1 MGSFHM
7 LIWSLCG
14 GQCRCGSLGSVG
26 ADDVAEVCIR
36 LGDSEVGDA
45 RFVLCAEHR
54 THQDVM
60 TTIASALGRPAP
72 TRAVKPW
79 IAGIA
84 WRLVWLVERL
94 TGRRSMISR
103 ESLTSGSEH
112 QRYDGSRI
120 VQVLK
125 ELGQSW
131 EYTPI
136 DDVIQSTVQ
145 AYRRQRDS

>member
-1 MGSFHM
+1 
-7 LIWSLCG
+7 
-14 GQCRCGSLGSVG
+14 
-26 ADDVAEVCIR
+26 
-36 LGDSEVGDA
+36 
-45 RFVLCAEHR
+45 
-54 THQDVM
+54 M

-84 WRLVWLVERL
+84 WRLVWVVERL

>member
-1 MGSFHM
+1 
-7 LIWSLCG
+7 
-14 GQCRCGSLGSVG
+14 
-26 ADDVAEVCIR
+26 
-36 LGDSEVGDA
+36 
-45 RFVLCAEHR
+45 
-54 THQDVM
+54 M

-79 IAGIA
+79 MAGLV
-84 WRLVWLVERL
+84 WRLVWVAERL
-94 TGRRSMISR
+94 TGRRSMMSR

-120 VQVLK
+120 AQVLQ

-131 EYTPI
+131 AYTSI

-145 AYRRQRDS
+145 AYRRQRGS